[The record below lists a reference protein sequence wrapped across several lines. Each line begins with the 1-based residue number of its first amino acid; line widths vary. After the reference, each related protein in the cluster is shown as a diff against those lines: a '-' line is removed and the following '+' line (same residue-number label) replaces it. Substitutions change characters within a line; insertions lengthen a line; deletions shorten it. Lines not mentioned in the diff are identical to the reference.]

1 MTQPSEMRP
10 GNTNQSSSG
19 PAALAAW
26 RRLWILLLAEPD
38 DSDYNGNQSPDD
50 DSEAESNSNKQ
61 DVANDY

>member
-1 MTQPSEMRP
+1 MRP
-10 GNTNQSSSG
+10 GNTNQKSSR

>member
-1 MTQPSEMRP
+1 MRP
-10 GNTNQSSSG
+10 GNVNQSSSG

-26 RRLWILLLAEPD
+26 RRLWVLLLVDPD

-50 DSEAESNSNKQ
+50 DSEKESNSNKQ

>member
-1 MTQPSEMRP
+1 MTQPIEMTP

>member
-1 MTQPSEMRP
+1 MTQPIEMRP
-10 GNTNQSSSG
+10 SSVHQSSSG

-38 DSDYNGNQSPDD
+38 DSDYNENQSPDD
-50 DSEAESNSNKQ
+50 DSEAESNSDKQ

>member
-10 GNTNQSSSG
+10 GNTNQNSSG

-38 DSDYNGNQSPDD
+38 DSDYNENQSPDD

>member
-10 GNTNQSSSG
+10 GNTDQSSSG

-38 DSDYNGNQSPDD
+38 DSDYNGNPSPGG
-50 DSEAESNSNKQ
+50 DSEAESIINNH
-61 DVANDY
+61 DVANDR

>member
-1 MTQPSEMRP
+1 MTQPIEMRP
-10 GNTNQSSSG
+10 GSVNQRSSG

-38 DSDYNGNQSPDD
+38 DSDYNENQSPDD

>member
-1 MTQPSEMRP
+1 MTQPVEMRP

-38 DSDYNGNQSPDD
+38 DSDYNGNPSLNG
-50 DSEAESNSNKQ
+50 DSETESISNKQ
-61 DVANDY
+61 DVANDR

>member
-1 MTQPSEMRP
+1 MTQPNEMRP
-10 GNTNQSSSG
+10 GSVNQSSSG
-19 PAALAAW
+19 PVALAAW

>member
-1 MTQPSEMRP
+1 MDQPSEMRP

>member
-1 MTQPSEMRP
+1 MTQPIEMRP
-10 GNTNQSSSG
+10 GSVNQSPSG

-50 DSEAESNSNKQ
+50 DSEAESNRNKQ